1 MGEQDGQEN
10 PDAHMVMP
18 EEEIIQN
25 LHNQVV
31 DPPMAKEQVLAMDD
45 DTDTDSEPYP
55 QVQLPIPP
63 VEIVPF
69 PDFNNLQPLMPEEIQ
84 EEDLMGW
91 IIDQNNEVAQP
102 QQPEENIQ
110 LGIVQL
116 HDSWP

>member
-1 MGEQDGQEN
+1 
-10 PDAHMVMP
+10 
-18 EEEIIQN
+18 
-25 LHNQVV
+25 
-31 DPPMAKEQVLAMDD
+31 
-45 DTDTDSEPYP
+45 
-55 QVQLPIPP
+55 
-63 VEIVPF
+63 
-69 PDFNNLQPLMPEEIQ
+69 MPEEIQ